1 MSRITIAV
9 AFGAGYVL
17 GARAGRERYREIK
30 SRATAV
36 WQSDTVQEQASK
48 AQDLAKD
55 RAGRAAELAKEKLP
69 SRLGGKA
76 SGSDSEGADP
86 DLGVAGTP
94 GSHR

>member
-1 MSRITIAV
+1 MSKITIAV
-9 AFGAGYVL
+9 AFGAGYGL

-30 SRATAV
+30 GRASAV

-55 RAGRAAELAKEKLP
+55 QASKAAEAAKDKLP
-69 SRLGGKA
+69 SRLGGKVDGHCGDA
-76 SGSDSEGADP
+76 ANRDRGA
-86 DLGVAGTP
+86 VEAA